1 MRNVK
6 LLDAAVIEGP
16 LCARSGHSKENAVD
30 AFLNR

>member
-1 MRNVK
+1 MT
-6 LLDAAVIEGP
+6 LDYQLDGL